1 MKNFTQAER
10 QKIYEHLL
18 TLQTPDL
25 LASLIAQRADKN
37 FMDYEASKYT
47 SLAEFIANAFLW
59 EESEEDWEFWFEIEE
74 YLDTKEYGTPTVVD
88 VIESTEREMFD
99 SATITP
105 EDDFAPTE
113 ITPAKIEINVDVSR
127 FNQVMEKCHKKFGK
141 DVQSLSFWTKVK
153 LFFGGW
159 IYKV

>member
-113 ITPAKIEINVDVSR
+113 ITPAKIEINI
-127 FNQVMEKCHKKFGK
+127 EKTPFRIPQPQEYLDFVAERDK
-141 DVQSLSFWTKVK
+141 VSFWTKVK
-153 LFFGGW
+153 LFLGKW
-159 IYKV
+159 VYKV